1 MFYFY
6 TPSKHQTSEKF
17 SIFKEFRNWT
27 SAWNSLITQ
36 SLRVFLRCFKARFSL
51 SGGDM
56 DGASHSMNLWES
68 LPPPPPPPNTHT
80 PSIKASTP
88 FTSIIF
94 QVLYA
99 SRKFCKVFQ
108 INDLFLP
115 NKNLKYLHIYIK
127 SCYEH
132 NLVVLMWHTLRR
144 LIISH
149 FCN

>member
-6 TPSKHQTSEKF
+6 TPWKHQTSENQRF

-36 SLRVFLRCFKARFSL
+36 SVRVFLRCFKARFSL
-51 SGGDM
+51 SGGDT

-68 LPPPPPPPNTHT
+68 LAPPQTHA

-108 INDLFLP
+108 INDLFAP
-115 NKNLKYLHIYIK
+115 NKNLKYLHICVK

-132 NLVVLMWHTLRR
+132 NLVVLMRHTLRR